1 VTATENQPPGDADPV
16 DVLSGAGAATDWAAA
31 PPAVRD
37 RVLDLV
43 ADSIAVTALGSGRA
57 ELRALVRAHQTG
69 APDGSATVVG
79 SPRGWPAST
88 GILLNGSAVAA
99 DQLQDGHREARG
111 HPASHVV
118 AAVMAHAEE
127 RDAAGPDLLSAVL
140 AGCEAG
146 IRVGRAMGGT
156 PDGVHDIGTWGE
168 LAACAGVTR
177 LLAGTDAAAA
187 RRAIELA
194 ASAVLMTDAGTV
206 FAGTTGSHA
215 FLGASAQLAA
225 SLGVAATAGL
235 YPAEGS
241 LDRHLG
247 RVAARAW
254 DPTALTDGIGG
265 TWERYE
271 VLGGYIKQHPSCAHL
286 HGVNDA
292 VAELVDQGVRAHDVS
307 DIEVRAFAGAAQ
319 FHQVAQNEL
328 AARFSLPTTTAVAL
342 VTGRL
347 DESTLDDATVRS
359 PQVQELAA
367 RVRVV
372 HDEELDRGYPA
383 GRPARIRVVLTDGR
397 VVEAAADR
405 PRGDADRAV
414 SRAELA
420 AKARRLLHHRFGEHG
435 DPVLDA
441 VSALADGSRVRD
453 VGAALRLAAAR
464 ADGTTSNGQDR
475 S

>member
-1 VTATENQPPGDADPV
+1 MSVAGGDPV
-16 DVLSGAGAATDWAAA
+16 ELLSRAVATTDWDSA
-31 PPAVRD
+31 PVAVRD

-43 ADSIAVTALGSGRA
+43 ADSIAVTALGSARS
-57 ELRALVRAHQTG
+57 ELRAMVRAHETTPEG
-69 APDGSATVVG
+69 AATVVG

-88 GILLNGSAVAA
+88 AILLNGSAVAA

-127 RDAAGPDLLSAVL
+127 RDATGSELLSAVL
-140 AGCEAG
+140 AGYEAG

-168 LAACAGVTR
+168 LAACVGVAR
-177 LLAGTDAAAA
+177 LLAGKDAATA

-194 ASAVLMTDAGTV
+194 ASAVLLTDARTV
-206 FAGTTGSHA
+206 FAGTTGSHV

-235 YPAEGS
+235 HAAEGS

-247 RVAARAW
+247 HVAARAW
-254 DPTALTDGIGG
+254 EPAALTDGVGA
-265 TWERYE
+265 TWERYD
-271 VLGGYIKQHPSCAHL
+271 VLGGYVKQHPSCAHL

-292 VAELVDQGVRAHDVS
+292 VADLLELGLRAGDIS
-307 DIEVRAFAGAAQ
+307 EIEVRAFGGAAQ
-319 FHQVAQNEL
+319 FHEVAQGEL
-328 AARFSLPTTTAVAL
+328 AARFSVPTTTAVAL

-359 PQVQELAA
+359 PQVQDFAA

-372 HDEELDRGYPA
+372 HDSDLDRGYPA
-383 GRPARIRVVLTDGR
+383 GRPARIRAFLTDGR
-397 VVEAAADR
+397 VVEAGADR
-405 PRGDADRAV
+405 PRGDADRAFP
-414 SRAELA
+414 RAELA
-420 AKARRLLHHRFGEHG
+420 AKAARLLGHRFGGHG
-435 DPVLDA
+435 APVRDA
-441 VSALADGSRVRD
+441 VAALADGGRVRG

-464 ADGTTSNGQDR
+464 AAGTSPDDGDR